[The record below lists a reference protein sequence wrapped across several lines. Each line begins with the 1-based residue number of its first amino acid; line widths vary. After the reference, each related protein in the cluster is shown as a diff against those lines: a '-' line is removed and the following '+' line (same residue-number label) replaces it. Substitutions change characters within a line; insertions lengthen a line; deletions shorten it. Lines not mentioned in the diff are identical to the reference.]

1 METLFDFNSQKET
14 SDISLESI
22 TESQAIVELER
33 LANEIAKH
41 DELYHKED
49 NPKISDAEY
58 DALRKRN
65 EGIEEKFPNLIR
77 GDSPTNKVGYAPSE
91 KFGKVK
97 HTVPMLSLANA
108 FSEQDINDFI
118 DRVRRFLGLNESD
131 EVDIFAEPKIDG
143 LSFSARYEK
152 GVFVRG
158 ATRGDGTT
166 GEDITENLKQFLPTK
181 LQGEFPDILEVRGE
195 VYMSHKDFQA
205 LNKEQEKNG
214 GKIFANPRN
223 AAAGSLRQLD
233 ARITKSRNLKY
244 FMYGWGEVSEQIADK
259 QSDMIESFKKMGL
272 STNPLSKII
281 KNTKQ
286 ILDNYG
292 DIYAKRPNLDYD
304 IDGIVY
310 KINLIERQ
318 QRLGFI
324 SRSPRWAIAHKFP
337 AEQAKT
343 ILEKINIQVGRTGA
357 LTPVAELT
365 PITVGGVVVSRATLH
380 NKDEIERKDIRE
392 GDTVI
397 IQRAGDVIPQVVG
410 VDIELRSTG
419 SKAFIFPDKCPICG
433 SIAKK
438 EEGEAVTRCTGGLIC
453 NAQAVES
460 LKHFVSRDAFDIE
473 GLGEKQ
479 IKSFWEDGII
489 SKPSDIFQLEENE
502 KNSLKSIGNR
512 EGWGKKSVENLFNA
526 INEKRKIE
534 LNRFIYALGIRF
546 VGTTTAKLLA
556 FSYNN
561 FKNWE
566 ENMKKA
572 SDVSSEEYNELLSID
587 GIGEKVARSI
597 VQFFRE
603 EHNIEEVNKLAQILD
618 IQNAER
624 PKSNSPV
631 AGKTVVFTGTLIKMT
646 RSEAKAK
653 AESLNAKVSGSV
665 SKKTDY
671 VVAGEEAGSKLK
683 KAGELG
689 VKILTED
696 EWINLINQTV

>member
-14 SDISLESI
+14 SDIPLESI
-22 TESQAIVELER
+22 TEEEAVVELER
-33 LANEIAKH
+33 LAKEIAKH

-49 NPKISDAEY
+49 NPEISDAEY

-65 EGIEEKFPNLIR
+65 EGIEKKFPNLIR
-77 GDSPTNKVGYAPSE
+77 KDSPSNKVGYAPNV
-91 KFGKVK
+91 KFGKIK
-97 HTVPMLSLANA
+97 HTIPMLSLANA

-118 DRVRRFLGLNESD
+118 DRVRRFLGLNEND

-181 LQGEFPDILEVRGE
+181 LQGGFPDILEVRGE

-259 QSDMIESFKKMGL
+259 QSDMIESFEKMGL
-272 STNPLSKII
+272 STNPLSKIVN
-281 KNTKQ
+281 NTKQ
-286 ILDNYG
+286 ILDNYSY
-292 DIYAKRPNLDYD
+292 IYAKRPNLDYD

-410 VDIELRSTG
+410 VDIKLRPAD
-419 SKAFIFPDKCPICG
+419 SKAFVFPDKCPICG

-438 EEGEAVTRCTGGLIC
+438 EDGEAVTRCTGGLIC
-453 NAQAVES
+453 DAQAVES

-479 IKSFWEDGII
+479 IKSFWEGGII
-489 SKPSDIFQLEENE
+489 SKPSDIFKLEENE

-603 EHNIEEVNKLAQILD
+603 EHNIEEINKLAQILD

-683 KAGELG
+683 KAAELG